1 MKKLI
6 ERPNISENIKADS
19 AYQQLNKLLITV
31 GLKELSSDTIEQINQ
46 EIEELNSLD
55 SFDKNFVKTIKAK
68 ENSIIKLLE
77 KKHKIVPKNYYKK
90 LWLALGMST
99 FGIPIGVAFGIA
111 IKNMA
116 MLGLGLPIGLAIG
129 VLVGSNLDQK
139 AVKEGRQL
147 DFEAK

>member
-6 ERPNISENIKADS
+6 ERPNISENIKATA
-19 AYQQLNKLLITV
+19 AYEQINKLLIAVAAKDLT
-31 GLKELSSDTIEQINQ
+31 SDTIDRINQ

-68 ENSIIKLLE
+68 ENSIVKLLE